1 MAPLTHCVCQ
11 SGDGNEEEGWYLH
24 NAMVYEGIVYHPE
37 CFKDKNNAM
46 DNSLDTSADTAMETS
61 VVAENEVVPKQEPM
75 AEEESKPLEEEKF
88 AAPVKAENDEKESM
102 EVTETESVSI
112 KEETDEV
119 QDTNVQEEPHVEE
132 METKDEEAN
141 EEVKPE
147 EEKAVENK
155 EEDRSANTSL
165 VSDDNMLLAA
175 PVVTQPKVVVTKWR
189 RERHWS
195 PSSVLFYCMQKYILG
210 HHPLLLRGIPNLND
224 SSALMAWLLKLNRPV
239 IIQRS

>member
-1 MAPLTHCVCQ
+1 
-11 SGDGNEEEGWYLH
+11 
-24 NAMVYEGIVYHPE
+24 MVYEGIVYHPE

-75 AEEESKPLEEEKF
+75 TEEEPKIPEEDK
-88 AAPVKAENDEKESM
+88 AVAPIKAENDKEESM
-102 EVTETESVSI
+102 EVTETETESVSI
-112 KEETDEV
+112 KEENDPV
-119 QDTNVQEEPHVEE
+119 QETNVQEDPNVEE

-147 EEKAVENK
+147 EEKAVEDK
-155 EEDRSANTSL
+155 EEDLSANTSL

-210 HHPLLLRGIPNLND
+210 HRPLLLRGIPHLND
-224 SSALMAWLLKLNRPV
+224 SSALMAVLLKLNRPV

>member
-1 MAPLTHCVCQ
+1 
-11 SGDGNEEEGWYLH
+11 
-24 NAMVYEGIVYHPE
+24 MVYEGIVYHPE

-61 VVAENEVVPKQEPM
+61 VVAENEIVPKQEPM
-75 AEEESKPLEEEKF
+75 ADEESKTLEEEKVV
-88 AAPVKAENDEKESM
+88 APVKAENDQEESM
-102 EVTETESVSI
+102 EVIEAGTESVSI
-112 KEETDEV
+112 KEETDAV
-119 QDTNVQEEPHVEE
+119 QETNVQEDPNVEE

-147 EEKAVENK
+147 EEKAVEDK